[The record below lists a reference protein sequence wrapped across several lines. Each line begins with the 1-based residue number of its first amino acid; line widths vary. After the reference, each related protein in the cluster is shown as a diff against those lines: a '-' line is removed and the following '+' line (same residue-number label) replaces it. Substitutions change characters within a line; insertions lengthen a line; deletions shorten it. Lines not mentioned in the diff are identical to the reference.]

1 MPLQPGF
8 RFRRAGRASVEGV
21 LVLVALHARTPLVAQ
36 VTRPER
42 TDFGETSSY
51 ADVLSFLDSLQ
62 RVASELRVGTL
73 AVSAEGRRVPFVLAS
88 HPLVSSP
95 AEAHRSGKLIVY
107 LQANIHAGEVE
118 GKEASQM
125 LLRDLMLGPLRPL
138 LAQIVLLVVPIYNT
152 DGNERMAAG
161 EENRPGQN
169 GPARVGRNA
178 NGQGLNLNRDYV
190 KMEAPETRG
199 AASLLSAWDPDIFID
214 LHTTNGS
221 YHGYVLTY
229 APGLNP
235 NSNPAADFVRDRF
248 LPAMR
253 ERMQR
258 RHRQRTF
265 PYGNFRNQDPDSLE
279 QGWETYDARPRF
291 GTNWMGLRGRVAVL
305 SEGYSNADFRTRT
318 AATYDFVRE
327 VLALAVERRATIKSL
342 IQASDRQRPDSV
354 SVRSVLGPSTVQE
367 VIAEITEP
375 AGDGAGGFARRKRTG
390 VYRGV
395 RMPVFDRFVA
405 ARREAIP
412 AGYIIPQR
420 LHEIVELL
428 RRHNVVVESLTKRW
442 RTAANL
448 FRIDSVVVQPL
459 FEGHR
464 TVQVEGR
471 WRSESFDTTL
481 VPGWYLVRTDQSLGV
496 LASYL
501 LEPAS
506 EDGVLTWN
514 LLDRELS
521 AGATYPILRLN
532 DSPGVPATTVP

>member
-1 MPLQPGF
+1 MSLQLGSWF
-8 RFRRAGRASVEGV
+8 RQAGRACVEGV
-21 LVLVALHARTPLVAQ
+21 LVGFLAGTPLAAQ
-36 VTRPER
+36 ATRPER
-42 TDFGETSSY
+42 SNFRETSSY
-51 ADVLSFLDSLQ
+51 QDVLSFLDSLQ
-62 RVASELRVGTL
+62 RVSREIRVGTL
-73 AVSAEGRRVPFVLAS
+73 AVSPEGRRVPYVLAS
-88 HPLVSSP
+88 HPLVSGP
-95 AEAHRSGKLIVY
+95 GDAHRSGKLIVY

-118 GKEASQM
+118 GKEAAQM
-125 LLRDLMLGPLRPL
+125 LLRDLALGPLRPTL
-138 LAQIVLLVVPIYNT
+138 DQIVLLIVPIYNT

-169 GPARVGRNA
+169 GPAMVGRNP

-190 KMEAPETRG
+190 KMEAPETQG
-199 AASLLSAWDPDIFID
+199 AAALLSAWDPDLFID

-235 NSNPAADFVRDRF
+235 NSNPAADFARDRF
-248 LPAMR
+248 LPEVR

-265 PYGNFRNQDPDSLE
+265 PYGNFRNQDPDSLA

-291 GTNWMGLRGRVAVL
+291 GTNWMGLRGRLAVL
-305 SEGYSNADFRTRT
+305 SEGYSNADFRTRI
-318 AATYDFVRE
+318 AATYNFVRE
-327 VLALAVERRATIKSL
+327 VLALAAEQRATIKSL
-342 IQASDRQRPDSV
+342 IQASDRRRPDSV
-354 SVRSVLGPSTVQE
+354 SVRSVLGPPTVQE

-375 AGDGAGGFARRKRTG
+375 AGDGTDGFARRKRTG
-390 VYRGV
+390 VYRAV

-412 AGYIIPQR
+412 AAYLIPPR

-428 RRHNVVVESLTKRW
+428 RRQGVVVEVLREPL
-442 RTAANL
+442 RAAAGEFL
-448 FRIDSVVVQPL
+448 IDSVSVQPL

-471 WRSESFDTTL
+471 WRSESFDTAL
-481 VPGWYLVRTDQSLGV
+481 VAGWYLLRTDQSLGV

-506 EDGVLTWN
+506 EDGVVTWN
-514 LLDRELS
+514 LLDRELQP
-521 AGATYPILRLN
+521 GARYPILRLR
-532 DSPGVPATTVP
+532 DSPPVPATAVP